1 MSARLLRKAA
11 VLVGLAAIYFVAGKL
26 GLRLASVNTS
36 ATAVWA
42 PTGIALAA
50 FLILGYRVWPA
61 VLVSAFLVN
70 LTTAGS
76 LVTSISIG
84 AGNTLE
90 GIVGAYLVNRFANG
104 RNALQRAPDVFKFA
118 ALTAIVSTMV
128 SATCGVTSLALAGFA
143 DWARYGSI
151 WLTWWL
157 GDAAGALVVAPFVIL
172 WSASLRPRW
181 RGRRLFEAALLLLS
195 LCFVG
200 AIVFG
205 GLFPS
210 EVKNYP
216 LEFLCLPLL
225 IWAAFRFGQREVAT
239 AVAILSGIATWGT
252 LHGFGPFA
260 RNAQN
265 ESLLLLQTF
274 MAVTA
279 LTTLALAAVVSERR
293 AAEKRLRRLAVSDP
307 LTGVGNYRRLI
318 AALEGEIMRSQRTER
333 PFALLFLDLDDLK
346 GINDDHGHLMGNHAL
361 CRVAHALSV
370 SCRSMD
376 TAARFGGDEFA
387 LVMPETREA
396 AARQVARRIEDDLAV
411 DAVQPALSLSA
422 GVAEYPR
429 DGETVEALLGVAD
442 HALYEAKAGRVG
454 RHRVRPRGAARSD
467 SQVASVVSF
476 RTPRRRSHR

>member
-1 MSARLLRKAA
+1 M
-11 VLVGLAAIYFVAGKL
+11 LVGLAAIYFVAGKL

-50 FLILGYRVWPA
+50 FLMLGYRVWPA

-128 SATCGVTSLALAGFA
+128 SATCGVTSLTLAGFA

-216 LEFLCLPLL
+216 LEFVCLPLL

-293 AAEKRLRRLAVSDP
+293 AAEKQLRRLAVSDP
-307 LTGVGNYRRLI
+307 LTGLGNYRRLI

-333 PFALLFLDLDDLK
+333 PFALLFLDLDGLK
-346 GINDDHGHLMGNHAL
+346 GINDHHGHLVGNRSL

-370 SCRSMD
+370 SCRSID

-454 RHRVRPRGAARSD
+454 RHRVRPRAAARSD

>member
-1 MSARLLRKAA
+1 MSARLLRNAA

-210 EVKNYP
+210 EVKNDP

-239 AVAILSGIATWGT
+239 AVAMLSGIATWGT

-260 RNAQN
+260 RSAQN

-293 AAEKRLRRLAVSDP
+293 AAEKQLRRLAVSDP
-307 LTGVGNYRRLI
+307 LTGLGNYRRLI

-333 PFALLFLDLDDLK
+333 PFALLFLDLDGLK
-346 GINDDHGHLMGNHAL
+346 GINDDHGHLVGNHAL

-411 DAVQPALSLSA
+411 DAEQPALSLSA

-454 RHRVRPRGAARSD
+454 RHRVRPRAAARSD